1 MPALFKV
8 FLQNFSVAP
17 VGFLVPPGEEVTV
30 QYELTVRFIDGK
42 GGREGGNEGNCV
54 CGSLFSNYFLWCAR
68 LPVVEVSHLHFPPFF
83 PLSPQPKTI
92 LRPAPFQVAHT
103 IFYEGEGDDD
113 VFSTT
118 FFNQSILVVAP
129 SVTK

>member
-17 VGFLVPPGEEVTV
+17 VGFLVPPREEVTV
-30 QYELTVRFIDGK
+30 QYVFTVCFIDGEK
-42 GGREGGNEGNCV
+42 RREGGKEGDCV
-54 CGSLFSNYFLWCAR
+54 EFLLCFSIIFCSVR
-68 LPVVEVSHLHFPPFF
+68 LPVVEVSHLLFSPLF